1 MLLGYTMSTTTDY
14 PRRSPRLHPPAPAR
28 GEVKTSR
35 PRDED
40 EDDRDRDRDQ
50 QLPPAGYYSQHP
62 IQSHHPYQHDLH
74 HPLSHHPPP
83 SSNQHLPL
91 PPVHLIDLIF
101 LVMVVMC
108 VGLVAYCFGQ
118 ISSDWWGKPLF
129 VSIIGLLAGIA
140 LVYDSFILA
149 GVAARRY
156 S

>member
-1 MLLGYTMSTTTDY
+1 MCYKGERVGDDFGWVSYTMSTTTSDY
-14 PRRSPRLHPPAPAR
+14 PRRSPRLHPPASKP
-28 GEVKTSR
+28 SR

-40 EDDRDRDRDQ
+40 DDERE
-50 QLPPAGYYSQHP
+50 
-62 IQSHHPYQHDLH
+62 
-74 HPLSHHPPP
+74 PP
-83 SSNQHLPL
+83 SVTTYPPTGQHLLHYPSNGPNKHDPRMPLPL
-91 PPVHLIDLIF
+91 PPVHLIDIIF

>member
-1 MLLGYTMSTTTDY
+1 MSATTTSDY
-14 PRRSPRLHPPAPAR
+14 PRRSPRLHPPAPKA
-28 GEVKTSR
+28 SR

-40 EDDRDRDRDQ
+40 EEDRDRDQ
-50 QLPPAGYYSQHP
+50 QPPSVAYYTYPPPPPINQGQH
-62 IQSHHPYQHDLH
+62 QSDLH
-74 HPLSHHPPP
+74 LSDKKA
-83 SSNQHLPL
+83 HLPL
-91 PPVHLIDLIF
+91 PPVHLIDIIF

>member
-1 MLLGYTMSTTTDY
+1 MIG
-14 PRRSPRLHPPAPAR
+14 
-28 GEVKTSR
+28 
-35 PRDED
+35 
-40 EDDRDRDRDQ
+40 
-50 QLPPAGYYSQHP
+50 
-62 IQSHHPYQHDLH
+62 
-74 HPLSHHPPP
+74 
-83 SSNQHLPL
+83 LPL